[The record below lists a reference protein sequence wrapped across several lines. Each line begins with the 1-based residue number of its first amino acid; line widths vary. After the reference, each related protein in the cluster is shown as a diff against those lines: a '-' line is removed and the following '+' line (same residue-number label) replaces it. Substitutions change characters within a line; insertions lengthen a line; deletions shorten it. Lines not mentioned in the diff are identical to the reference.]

1 MGMTLPPAPTSHW
14 HIKEKG
20 ICMKREAA
28 RSFDRRD
35 FLKAASL
42 AGTCAAV
49 ASSAAALVA
58 HADEAASGASAGEGA
73 DAEAR
78 AAFEAEAAPIAPVE
92 PPASWDEEREI
103 VVVGSG
109 AAGVNASI
117 RLAQAGYDVLMV
129 ERNISTGGNSQC
141 SSMFSNFGGHKLAE
155 EAGWAYPSYP
165 YDVDSIVEFMLDCQ
179 QMTGDPELIRAMAV
193 EGPKCIDWMNEKAG
207 AQWVASNPTPGGTGL
222 LQWDGM
228 KTETNGINVNYIPL
242 QLLVQKAQD
251 DGAEVRTS
259 CNVETL
265 VLDAEAGAVVGVKV
279 AQDDGEKFIHATRG
293 VILCAGGMEVNRAL
307 MAKYS
312 ATCLKGIA
320 NIATP
325 PNGTGECIRMGLGV
339 GADLAGFD
347 STGAFDGGVW
357 WRDYGEHETQ
367 MECHI
372 NKDGNQVVRQPW
384 LRINKLGER
393 VPYISTAGRSYP
405 YTTNDSP
412 SSAGLCDTA
421 GIEMAQPDGKT
432 YVVFDAK
439 YDDLVTQNYFGQ
451 IICRK
456 ATIVAEDDPYID
468 RVPVDLRDW
477 HTGFQAM
484 LDAGAIKQA
493 DTFEELEG
501 LLGLGEGVLTGAVEK
516 WNAACEAGEDYAASY
531 KYPVEWL
538 LALDTPPYYAAAIGG
553 HVFGSKCGLHVTP
566 SMQVVS
572 TSGQVIP
579 GLYAAW
585 HTAGGSAGEGN
596 AAGKPLTGMYADVG
610 LAFVG
615 GYMAAGGILAE
626 DGKTEE

>member
-1 MGMTLPPAPTSHW
+1 METKT
-14 HIKEKG
+14 
-20 ICMKREAA
+20 AA
-28 RSFDRRD
+28 SLNRRD
-35 FLKAASL
+35 FLAASAAT
-42 AGTCAAV
+42 AGAAAALAAV
-49 ASSAAALVA
+49 PGLACADSASSA
-58 HADEAASGASAGEGA
+58 D
-73 DAEAR
+73 DEAR
-78 AAFEAEAAPIAPVE
+78 AAFEAAAAPIPPVDV
-92 PPASWDEEREI
+92 PASWDEERQI

-129 ERNISTGGNSQC
+129 ERSISTGGNSQC
-141 SSMFSNFGGHKLAE
+141 SSMFSNFGGHRLAE
-155 EAGWAYPSYP
+155 EAQWAYPSYP
-165 YDVDSIVEFMLDCQ
+165 YDVDNIVEFMLSCQ
-179 QMTGDPELIRAMAV
+179 QMTGDPELMRAMAV
-193 EGPKCIDWMNEKAG
+193 EGPKCIDWMIDHAG
-207 AQWVASNPTPGGTGL
+207 AKWVASNPSPAGAGL

-242 QLLVQKAQD
+242 QLLVQKAVD

-259 CNVETL
+259 CEVEAL
-265 VLDAEAGAVVGVKV
+265 VFDEAAGAVVGVKV
-279 AQDDGEKFIHATRG
+279 KQDDGEKLIHATRG
-293 VILCAGGMEVNRAL
+293 VVLCAGGMEVNRAM

-325 PNGTGECIRMGLGV
+325 PNGTGECIRMGMGV

-357 WRDYGEHETQ
+357 WRDYDEFDTQ

-393 VPYISTAGRSYP
+393 VPYISTSGRSFP
-405 YTTNDSP
+405 YTTNESP

-421 GIEMAQPDGKT
+421 SIEMAQPDGKT
-432 YVVFDAK
+432 YCIFDSK
-439 YDDLVTQNYFGQ
+439 YEQLMLDKYFGQ
-451 IICRK
+451 VICRK
-456 ATIVAEDDPYID
+456 ATIVADDDPYID
-468 RVPVDLRDW
+468 RVPLDLRDW
-477 HTGFQAM
+477 HTGFQQM
-484 LDAGAIKQA
+484 VDAGAIKCC
-493 DTFEELEG
+493 DTVEELESA
-501 LLGLGEGVLTGAVEK
+501 LGLGTGVLTGAVEK
-516 WNAACEAGEDYAASY
+516 WNAACEAGEDYVASY
-531 KYPVEWL
+531 KYPAEWL
-538 LALDTPPYYAAAIGG
+538 LALDEPPFYAAAVGG

-566 SMQVVS
+566 SMQVVN
-572 TSGQVIP
+572 TAGKVIP

-596 AAGKPLTGMYADVG
+596 AAGQPLTGMYADLG

-626 DGKTEE
+626 DGVVEG

>member
-1 MGMTLPPAPTSHW
+1 METKTVTSLN
-14 HIKEKG
+14 
-20 ICMKREAA
+20 
-28 RSFDRRD
+28 RRD
-35 FLKAASL
+35 FLAASAAT
-42 AGTCAAV
+42 AGA
-49 ASSAAALVA
+49 AAALAAVPSLA
-58 HADEAASGASAGEGA
+58 CAEAADTANE
-73 DAEAR
+73 EAR
-78 AAFEAEAAPIAPVE
+78 AAFEAAAAPIAPADV
-92 PPASWDEEREI
+92 PASWDEEREI

-141 SSMFSNFGGHKLAE
+141 SSMFSNFGGHRLAE

-165 YDVDSIVEFMLDCQ
+165 YDVNNIVEFMLDCQ
-179 QMTGDPELIRAMAV
+179 QMTGDPELMRAMAT
-193 EGPKCIDWMNEKAG
+193 EGPKCIDWMIDHADAK
-207 AQWVASNPTPGGTGL
+207 WVASNPTPGGTGL

-242 QLLVQKAQD
+242 QILVQKAQD

-265 VLDAEAGAVVGVKV
+265 VYDGEGVCGVKV
-279 AQDDGEKFIHATRG
+279 KQDDGEKFIHATRG
-293 VILCAGGMEVNRAL
+293 VILCAGGMEVNRAM

-325 PNGTGECIRMGLGV
+325 PNGTGECIRMGMGV

-357 WRDYGEHETQ
+357 WRDYDEFDTQ

-393 VPYISTAGRSYP
+393 VPYISTSGRSFP
-405 YTTNDSP
+405 YTTDADP
-412 SSAGLCDTA
+412 SSAALCDTA
-421 GIEMAQPDGKT
+421 GIEMGQPDGKT
-432 YVVFDAK
+432 YCVFDSK
-439 YDDLVTQNYFGQ
+439 YEQLMLDNYFGQ

-456 ATIVAEDDPYID
+456 ATIVADDDPYID
-468 RVPVDLRDW
+468 RVPLDLRDW
-477 HTGFQAM
+477 HTGFQQM
-484 LDAGAIKQA
+484 IDAGAIKKC
-493 DTFEELEG
+493 DTVEDLESA
-501 LLGLGEGVLTGAVEK
+501 LGLGEGVLTGAVEK

-531 KYPVEWL
+531 KYPAEWL
-538 LALDTPPYYAAAIGG
+538 LALDEPPFYGAAIGG

-566 SMQVVS
+566 SMQVVN
-572 TSGQVIP
+572 TAGKIIP

-596 AAGKPLTGMYADVG
+596 AAGQPLTGMYADLG

-626 DGKTEE
+626 DGVVEG